1 MLLIKNGHL
10 TDPYSHFDDVTDIL
24 IEGDRIVKIAKDIE
38 ALEGYEVIDATG
50 QHVVPGLIDVHVHF
64 RDPGFTY
71 KEDIYT
77 GAEAAKKGGFTTV
90 VMMANTNPAI
100 DNLDTLKYVTDKA
113 AKTDINVLTC
123 GDITMGLKGRELVNM
138 PLLKEHGAVGFTDD
152 GIPIMDTELLREA
165 MKIAGELNVPLS
177 FHEEDLKYNDNNG
190 INKGRASTHFNIGGA
205 DRMAE
210 ISMIK
215 RDLAMAVTE
224 GAICDFQ
231 HISAKESVN
240 LIWEAKREL
249 LKAKGIDI
257 PEYDFTDDI
266 DFSDIKGIGLS
277 DAFDINIHAEATPN
291 HFTLTEDDVIKHG
304 ALAKINPPI
313 REEADRMAIIRG
325 LKANAIDLIVTD
337 HAPHSSEEKQRPITE
352 APSGIIGLETSLAL
366 AYTELVKTG
375 YLTLEEV
382 IAKMTINPARMY
394 NLDAGYISE
403 GGVADITIF
412 GEDEWIPKE
421 YASKSSNTPFTG
433 RILSGKVKYTICGGR
448 VVYAVQ

>member
-10 TDPYSHFDDVTDIL
+10 VDPKSHFNDVTDIL
-24 IEGDRIVKIAKDIE
+24 IDNGKIIKIANDIE
-38 ALEGYEVIDATG
+38 APDGAEVIDASRYYVT
-50 QHVVPGLIDVHVHF
+50 PGLIDVHVHF

-77 GAEAAKKGGFTTV
+77 GANAAKKGGFTSV

-100 DNLDTLKYVTDKA
+100 DNPDTLKYVLDKA
-113 AKTDINVLTC
+113 AETDINVLTC
-123 GDITMGLKGRELVNM
+123 GDITKGLKGKELVDM
-138 PLLKEHGAVGFTDD
+138 PSLKEQGAVGFTDD
-152 GIPIMDTELLREA
+152 GIPIMDAEILREA
-165 MKIAGELNVPLS
+165 MKVAKELNVPLS

-215 RDLAMAVTE
+215 RDIKMALEE

-240 LIWEAKREL
+240 LIYEAKKKL
-249 LKAKGIDI
+249 LSEKGIDI
-257 PEYDFTDDI
+257 PDYNFTDDI
-266 DFSDIKGIGLS
+266 NISDIKGITTE
-277 DAFDINIHAEATPN
+277 DALGITIHAEATPN

-304 ALAKINPPI
+304 TLAKINPPI

-337 HAPHSSEEKQRPITE
+337 HAPHSAEEKDKPITE

-366 AYTELVKTG
+366 AFTELVKTG

-382 IAKMTINPARMY
+382 IAKMTINPAKMY
-394 NLDAGYISE
+394 NIDAGYVSE
-403 GGVADITIF
+403 GANADLTIF
-412 GEDEWIPKE
+412 SEDEWVPKE

-433 RILSGKVKYTICGGR
+433 RILSGKVKYTICGGK
-448 VVYAVQ
+448 VVYKG